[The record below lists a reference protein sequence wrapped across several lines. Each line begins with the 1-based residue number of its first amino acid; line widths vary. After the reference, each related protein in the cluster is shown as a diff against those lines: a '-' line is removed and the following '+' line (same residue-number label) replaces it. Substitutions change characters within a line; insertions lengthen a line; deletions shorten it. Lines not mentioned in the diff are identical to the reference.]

1 MKMPFITRPNSWVS
15 QDAAATTQLTYGLQ
29 LNPAP
34 LTVSLQGRDPVLGSL
49 QFVLTNPTAS
59 PINLSSVDF
68 TIQVGT
74 ASNNLTTSTETIGT
88 SVSDPTDWQIQS
100 PGTVTSGPATY
111 TLQPQ
116 TGSSVSLAA
125 GASVIVE
132 IFDFPTILNPG
143 NSNIAIKEVAGG
155 IGFATFEVTTFP
167 TGFYFN
173 GLSATIQSGSQL
185 LPIAQ
190 VGAGASIILVW
201 NCSIVDLASIAIFY
215 SNAAQGQQKAIPTV
229 AGLWT
234 SPALSA
240 DTIFTVVVMVSVAG
254 GSPLTAALSTSVA
267 VQNPALIAASITAG
281 QATVSG
287 PTLLNGTLG
296 VTGNSNLGNL
306 NAVNL
311 GVSAATNLADT
322 GVNGSLTVNGA
333 SSLAAATVNSSLAV
347 LGLATLTGG
356 LQLGGP
362 LAALQT
368 PVQIQPGSYG
378 AAATD
383 GFISGYTFYPYGQ
396 SLVPPVWYTIS
407 ATSGNITQEAFAI
420 TIPLFDGHANYQG
433 QIFQSGSFLLP
444 VQKGNSFEISTNS
457 TPNINPNI
465 IFYWIPLGA
474 SATPEEMAALRMGDA
489 QPPKQADP
497 MFHEKKGRS

>member
-1 MKMPFITRPNSWVS
+1 MPFITRPNSWVS

-215 SNAAQGQQKAIPTV
+215 SNAAQGQQKARSREAISPHSRLEPDRGAIHHEFAV
-229 AGLWT
+229 AAMVDGFRVGLLW
-234 SPALSA
+234 
-240 DTIFTVVVMVSVAG
+240 I
-254 GSPLTAALSTSVA
+254 
-267 VQNPALIAASITAG
+267 
-281 QATVSG
+281 G
-287 PTLLNGTLG
+287 P
-296 VTGNSNLGNL
+296 
-306 NAVNL
+306 
-311 GVSAATNLADT
+311 
-322 GVNGSLTVNGA
+322 
-333 SSLAAATVNSSLAV
+333 
-347 LGLATLTGG
+347 G
-356 LQLGGP
+356 LQHLEHE
-362 LAALQT
+362 
-368 PVQIQPGSYG
+368 QI
-378 AAATD
+378 
-383 GFISGYTFYPYGQ
+383 I
-396 SLVPPVWYTIS
+396 
-407 ATSGNITQEAFAI
+407 
-420 TIPLFDGHANYQG
+420 
-433 QIFQSGSFLLP
+433 
-444 VQKGNSFEISTNS
+444 
-457 TPNINPNI
+457 
-465 IFYWIPLGA
+465 
-474 SATPEEMAALRMGDA
+474 GDL
-489 QPPKQADP
+489 
-497 MFHEKKGRS
+497 E